1 MLERL
6 QPLLPAVRAP
16 AAASLVLSLAKLRLN
31 PDALVP
37 GITDSLGQRFMV
49 DMDAASGHDL
59 ASVLMACAKLQLSPC
74 EGALRKVILARMA
87 VADSSSLGSQQVA
100 NRLHSM
106 AMTTAATSPIQLID
120 SLCKRFGVLLKSC
133 QADELPSVQSIA
145 TTISALNKLRF
156 APANELA
163 MSMVGRMV
171 SLCHTSE
178 QQPAPQLVSSFLF
191 ACAELNVLVR
201 QTDADSLVSMLLNS
215 NGHRVAQQVNP
226 CTAMLGC
233 LHNQT
238 LDKMIHQIS
247 SEISMPSSLSDIDL
261 YQLYQALDW
270 LQPVASADAQLVD
283 AWVRLKA
290 KIGKLGPRPVPSSA
304 PYVEAELVCAALT
317 QLRLRFT
324 AQTVINNYWVAAILE
339 PSHSGLSIVLGF
351 KACQF
356 IRHKPVRYH
365 WLLSPLL

>member
-1 MLERL
+1 
-6 QPLLPAVRAP
+6 
-16 AAASLVLSLAKLRLN
+16 
-31 PDALVP
+31 VP

-49 DMDAASGHDL
+49 DMDAASGRDS

-74 EGALRKVILARMA
+74 QGALRKAILARMA
-87 VADSSSLGSQQVA
+87 VADSSSFDSQQVA

-106 AMTTAATSPIQLID
+106 AMTTAAASPIQLID

-133 QADELPSVQSIA
+133 QADELPNAQSIA

-156 APANELA
+156 APADELA
-163 MSMVGRMV
+163 VSMVGRMV
-171 SLCHTSE
+171 ALCHMPG

-191 ACAELNVLVR
+191 ACAELSVLVK
-201 QTDADSLVSMLLNS
+201 QIDAESLVSMLLSS
-215 NGHRVAQQVNP
+215 NRHRVAQQVNSR
-226 CTAMLGC
+226 TARSLAILGC

-238 LDKMIHQIS
+238 LDKLIDQIS
-247 SEISMPSSLSDIDL
+247 SEMLMPSSLNDIAL
-261 YQLYQALDW
+261 YQLYQAVDW

-283 AWVRLKA
+283 AWVCLKA

-324 AQTVINNYWVAAILE
+324 AKTVISNYWVAAILE
-339 PSHSGLSIVLGF
+339 PSHNGSSILLGF
-351 KACQF
+351 KAYQF
-356 IRHKPVRYH
+356 IRNKSVRYH
-365 WLLSPLL
+365 WLPSPLL

>member
-1 MLERL
+1 M
-6 QPLLPAVRAP
+6 A
-16 AAASLVLSLAKLRLN
+16 
-31 PDALVP
+31 
-37 GITDSLGQRFMV
+37 
-49 DMDAASGHDL
+49 DMDAATGQDL
-59 ASVLMACAKLQLSPC
+59 AKVLAACAKLQLSPC
-74 EGALRKVILARMA
+74 EGALRKAILARMA

-133 QADELPSVQSIA
+133 QADELPNAQSIA

-191 ACAELNVLVR
+191 ACAELNVLVK
-201 QTDADSLVSMLLNS
+201 QIDADSLVSMLLNS
-215 NGHRVAQQVNP
+215 NRHRVAQQVNP
-226 CTAMLGC
+226 CTARSLAMLGC

-238 LDKMIHQIS
+238 LDKMIDQIS
-247 SEISMPSSLSDIDL
+247 SEMLMPSLLDDIAL

-270 LQPVASADAQLVD
+270 LQPVTSADAQLVD
-283 AWVRLKA
+283 AWVR
-290 KIGKLGPRPVPSSA
+290 
-304 PYVEAELVCAALT
+304 
-317 QLRLRFT
+317 
-324 AQTVINNYWVAAILE
+324 
-339 PSHSGLSIVLGF
+339 
-351 KACQF
+351 
-356 IRHKPVRYH
+356 
-365 WLLSPLL
+365 